1 MPWRLA
7 RRHGTREL
15 VIPKVLLALCRL
27 SGNHPEQNY
36 QRTTTTV
43 DVRTILIL
51 GGYGNF
57 GKRIASHLS
66 QSAGLTLLIGG
77 RDASKAASYAAV
89 LQDKA
94 APDTRIEPCKIDYTA
109 EGFPQRLRLL
119 APQLV
124 IHTSGPFQGQDYR
137 VPEAC
142 IACGAHYIDL
152 ADDRRFVCDIDTLNT
167 KALEAKV
174 LVVSG
179 ASSVPGLSSVVV
191 DHFLPQFQRLDT
203 IDFAIAPGNQAERGE
218 ATLRG
223 ILSYT
228 GHAFPVWQQGRMTE
242 TFGWMAP
249 RYRDFGGALGKR
261 WLADIDIPD
270 LELFPKR
277 YPTAQTVRFQAGLE
291 LPLLHFGMVGMAW
304 LARLKLIPDW
314 SVFTRPIWRAS
325 EWFKRFGSGDG
336 GMQISL
342 MGIGHDN
349 APLTIHWTLTALNG
363 AGPYIPTMSALILAD
378 KLVRDTTSLRGA
390 LPCLGLFDLT
400 DFDRIAAPDG
410 ITHAT
415 QVIHG

>member
-1 MPWRLA
+1 M
-7 RRHGTREL
+7 
-15 VIPKVLLALCRL
+15 
-27 SGNHPEQNY
+27 
-36 QRTTTTV
+36 

-77 RDASKAASYAAV
+77 RDAGKAASYADA
-89 LQDKA
+89 LQAEA
-94 APDTRIEPCKIDYTA
+94 AADTRVEPCRIDYKA
-109 EGFPQRLRLL
+109 EDFPKQLSLL

-137 VPEAC
+137 VSEAC

-152 ADDRRFVCDIDTLNT
+152 ADDRRFVCDIDTLNA
-167 KALEAKV
+167 KAQEAGV

-228 GHAFPVWQQGRMTE
+228 GHAFPVWHQGQITE
-242 TFGWMAP
+242 THGWMAP
-249 RYRDFGGALGKR
+249 RSRDFGKALGKR

-270 LELFPKR
+270 LELFPRR

-304 LARLKLIPDW
+304 LARLRLIPDW
-314 SVFTRPIWRAS
+314 SIFIRPIWRVS
-325 EWFKRFGSGDG
+325 EWFKRFGSGNG

-342 MGIGHDN
+342 TGTGKDN
-349 APLTIHWTLTALNG
+349 KPLTIQWTLTALDG
-363 AGPYIPTMSALILAD
+363 VGPHIPTMSALILAE
-378 KLVRDTTSLRGA
+378 KLIRGTTNPPGA
-390 LPCLGLFDLT
+390 MPCLGLYDLA
-400 DFDRIAAPDG
+400 DFDRIADPEG
-410 ITHAT
+410 ITQAT
-415 QVIHG
+415 EVVHG